1 MKRNQLL
8 DLLKKHNACPE
19 ATEWVRA
26 SDKQTAREIWESC
39 ERGDW
44 MLWIAARLEIDRK
57 LIVTAACLCARQSL
71 VHVRPGEERPR
82 IAIET
87 AERWTHG
94 EATINEVQI
103 ARNAAADDAA
113 AACAAAYDADAD
125 AAAYAAAYA
134 AYAAAYAADAAAYAA
149 AYAADAAAYAYAADA
164 DADAAAYAA
173 DAAAYAAYAAAAAYA
188 ARRKSLAESARL
200 VRTVITWDA
209 IEAKIGGAR

>member
-1 MKRNQLL
+1 MSLDQLL
-8 DLLKKHNACPE
+8 DLLKKHNACPD

-26 SDKQTAREIWESC
+26 SDKTTAREIWESC

-44 MLWIAARLEIDRK
+44 LLWIAARIKIDRK

-113 AACAAAYDADAD
+113 AYDADAD

-134 AYAAAYAADAAAYAA
+134 A
-149 AYAADAAAYAYAADA
+149 DA
-164 DADAAAYAA
+164 D
-173 DAAAYAAYAAAAAYA
+173 A

>member
-1 MKRNQLL
+1 MKRDQLL
-8 DLLKKHNACPE
+8 NLLSKHNDCPE

-87 AERWTHG
+87 AERWVRG
-94 EATINEVQI
+94 EATIEEVRE
-103 ARNAAADDAA
+103 ARS
-113 AACAAAYDADAD
+113 
-125 AAAYAAAYA
+125 AAYAYAAYAYA
-134 AYAAAYAADAAAYAA
+134 AYAADA
-149 AYAADAAAYAYAADA
+149 
-164 DADAAAYAA
+164 
-173 DAAAYAAYAAAAAYA
+173 
-188 ARRKSLAESARL
+188 
-200 VRTVITWDA
+200 
-209 IEAKIGGAR
+209 